1 MARLKCICGAGLSNT
16 DAPSDNTLYI
26 FTKAE
31 VDNAINNNS
40 EITLYDFET
49 GINGEYEYWHCQDCK
64 RVMVVE
70 RKPCGRLTDSYI
82 RCSSSELVSEQE
94 LTEFYVFSDIDVY
107 NAEEDD
113 INISLSDFIHQY
125 GEEHL
130 RFITADKKNVFKKS
144 QDNNLKLIYTKE

>member
-1 MARLKCICGAGLSNT
+1 MARLKCVCGAGLSNT
-16 DAPSDNTLYI
+16 TAPSDNILYV
-26 FTKAE
+26 FTKVE

-49 GINGEYEYWHCQDCK
+49 GINEEYEYWYCQDCK

-70 RKPCGRLTDSYI
+70 RKPCGRLIDSYSS
-82 RCSSSELVSEQE
+82 CSSCEAVSEQE
-94 LTEFYVFSDIDVY
+94 LTEFYVFSDIDIY
-107 NAEEDD
+107 NVEEDD

-130 RFITADKKNVFKKS
+130 RFITADKKKVFKIS
-144 QDNNLKLIYTKE
+144 QDNILKLIYTKE

>member
-1 MARLKCICGAGLSNT
+1 MARLKCVCGAGLSNT
-16 DAPSDNTLYI
+16 NAPSENILYV

-31 VDNAINNNS
+31 VNNAIINNA

-49 GINGEYEYWHCQDCK
+49 GKNGEYEYWYCQNCK

-70 RKPCGRLTDSYI
+70 RKPCGRLIDSYSS
-82 RCSSSELVSEQE
+82 CSSCEVVSEQE
-94 LTEFYVFSDIDVY
+94 LTAFYVFSDIDIY
-107 NAEEDD
+107 NAEENDT
-113 INISLSDFIHQY
+113 NLSLSDFIDQY